1 MKKLL
6 NLALGTMFALGIFTG
21 GAMAA
26 PVEDGGE
33 LVAVC
38 EALMANGAQEGSEGE
53 RCKMFLV
60 NMVMAQKDALT
71 LGEPFRARRMGPD
84 EDETVCFQLPDQLPF
99 AEFAYKVT
107 GYSAKYPGIADRP
120 AYELAARA
128 LAESYPCS
136 EDELKHDGG
145 MVPDATPSTGVRTFP
160 E

>member
-1 MKKLL
+1 MKKPFRLV
-6 NLALGTMFALGIFTG
+6 LGAMIGFGIFTG

-33 LVAVC
+33 LVTVC
-38 EALMANGAQEGSEGE
+38 KALMANGAQEGSEGA

-60 NMVMAQKDALT
+60 DMVMAQKDTLT

-84 EDETVCFQLPDQLPF
+84 EDETVCFQLPDSLPF
-99 AEFAYKVT
+99 AEFAHKVT
-107 GYSAKYPGIADRP
+107 GYSAKHPDITDRP

-136 EDELKHDGG
+136 EDELKHDGRKIPG
-145 MVPDATPSTGVRTFP
+145 AAAQ
-160 E
+160 

>member
-26 PVEDGGE
+26 PGEDGGE
-33 LVAVC
+33 LVA
-38 EALMANGAQEGSEGE
+38 
-53 RCKMFLV
+53 
-60 NMVMAQKDALT
+60 
-71 LGEPFRARRMGPD
+71 EPFRARRMGPD